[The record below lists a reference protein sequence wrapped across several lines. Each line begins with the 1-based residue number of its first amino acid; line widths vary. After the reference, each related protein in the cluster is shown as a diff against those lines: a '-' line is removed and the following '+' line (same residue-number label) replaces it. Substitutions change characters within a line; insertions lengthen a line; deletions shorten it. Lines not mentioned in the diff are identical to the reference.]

1 MLSQGLFFSFLA
13 SSLATSQLGAGAQQ
27 CPLHTRAEA
36 QPAPARHRSILHYPC
51 RDHQWCGDREEHRG
65 QARGDTWQGRHRP
78 GHPSKTNTRFYPCQ
92 DQCCRLDTQ
101 GWGTSFCP
109 GDHKGPAC
117 SSASPSR
124 APDLWQP
131 TGTCASQ
138 ELCNHYKTNRATDS
152 SMWGS

>member
-117 SSASPSR
+117 GSASPSR

-138 ELCNHYKTNRATDS
+138 ELCNHYKTNRATDR
-152 SMWGS
+152 SMWAS